1 MSRSITTASF
11 HTGRARHTR
20 DGIAASGALLAVALL
35 IAGCNPFSNPPG
47 PTPPPSGSG
56 PTVAAT
62 RTAVAP
68 TPSPSPQ
75 VVATIT
81 LVSAIAEPKDASP
94 SGLTWKGVQA
104 AGTKIGVAATLV
116 EPVSRLDL
124 SSAVEK
130 AATGRLAVVVTIGP
144 DADGAVRAAAAAH
157 PATQFLE
164 VGVAVPATSPG
175 NVHGIVFDEAQ
186 AGYLA
191 GFVAGSFSG
200 GGKVGFVGD
209 TATDSSSAN
218 YAAGFESGASQ
229 ASAGTIASVAFVG
242 TPDSPDAGRTTA
254 AALVKSGVNVL
265 TALPDLSGIG
275 SVREACAR
283 QARLVAVETDAWQVI
298 PDVRS
303 CLIVSVLARYD
314 VAVEDSILTVASGK
328 PLAAI
333 TIEDVSTGG
342 IALSDFHAE
351 QPAGFDTLLA
361 GVLAALE
368 KGPPHPTPAPPTGS
382 LPPGGSPS
390 PSPK

>member
-1 MSRSITTASF
+1 MSRSIPTASF
-11 HTGRARHTR
+11 HAGRARHAR
-20 DGIAASGALLAVALL
+20 DGFAASGALLAVALL
-35 IAGCNPFSNPPG
+35 VAACNPFSNPPG
-47 PTPPPSGSG
+47 PTSPPSVSG
-56 PTVAAT
+56 PPVAAT
-62 RTAVAP
+62 RTAAAA

-81 LVSAIAEPKDASP
+81 MVSAIAEPRDASP

-104 AGTKIGVAATLV
+104 AGTKTGVAATLV

-124 SSAVEK
+124 ASAVAE
-130 AATGRLAVVVTIGP
+130 AASGRLAVVVTIGP
-144 DADGAVRAAAAAH
+144 DADGAVQAAAAVH

-164 VGVAVPATSPG
+164 VGVAVPATSPP

-186 AGYLA
+186 AGYIA
-191 GFVAGSFSG
+191 GFVAASFSG

-209 TATDSSSAN
+209 TATDTSSAN
-218 YAAGFESGASQ
+218 YAAGFTSGASQ
-229 ASAGTIASVAFVG
+229 ARAGAIASVAFVG
-242 TPDSPDAGRTTA
+242 TPDSPADGRTTA
-254 AALVKSGVNVL
+254 AALVKSGVTVL

-275 SVREACAR
+275 AAREACAR

-314 VAVEDSILTVASGK
+314 VAVEDSILAVASGR
-328 PLAAI
+328 PPGAI
-333 TIEDVSTGG
+333 TVEDVSTGG
-342 IALSDFHAE
+342 IALSDFHGDQA
-351 QPAGFDTLLA
+351 AGFDTLLA
-361 GVLAALE
+361 GVLAALA

-382 LPPGGSPS
+382 LPPGGFPS